1 MVYSIFLHGFHSF
14 NGKAKGKSLT
24 EFCLLFNREMNG
36 SYIFSIQPF
45 FFFTR
50 EDGLFSFLVETVNSV
65 DPTEIYRFV

>member
-1 MVYSIFLHGFHSF
+1 MGF
-14 NGKAKGKSLT
+14 
-24 EFCLLFNREMNG
+24 
-36 SYIFSIQPF
+36 IFSVFNLF

>member
-1 MVYSIFLHGFHSF
+1 MVYSIFLYGFHSF

-36 SYIFSIQPF
+36 FYVFSIQPF
-45 FFFTR
+45 FFKR

-65 DPTEIYRFV
+65 DSTEIYRFL